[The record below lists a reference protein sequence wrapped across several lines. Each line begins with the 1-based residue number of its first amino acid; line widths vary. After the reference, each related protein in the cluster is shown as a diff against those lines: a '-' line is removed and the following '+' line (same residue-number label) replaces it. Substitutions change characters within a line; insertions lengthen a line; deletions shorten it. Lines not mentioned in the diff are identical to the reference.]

1 MSIYA
6 QLTITSLAFGSEAVG
21 LDASRVHGYSLSQ
34 PLNLATVYPNAFQP
48 DTSDEDRAAYRYN
61 AYDYNLSLASQPL
74 DIDSGNE
81 VDGFLTVLEAYT
93 VPSTVNGLLWT
104 NRAMLPV
111 RLLKSDR

>member
-6 QLTITSLAFGSEAVG
+6 QLTITSLAFGSEAEG

-74 DIDSGNE
+74 DIDSGTR
-81 VDGFLTVLEAYT
+81 LTAF
-93 VPSTVNGLLWT
+93 
-104 NRAMLPV
+104 
-111 RLLKSDR
+111 